1 MVFFLLGAV
10 TLAFCLMLIFTPIS
24 IRLIKRFNLIDD
36 PGKRMHPASIHTK
49 PIPRGGG
56 LPIYLS
62 ILAAVLI
69 FLPLNTTMIS
79 ILLGG
84 FLVVIVGLLDDK
96 YDISPYIRFFSNI
109 VVASIVVLGGIN
121 IPYITSPTGG
131 ILHFASYSIQLFQG
145 FEISLSQILAIGW
158 IVWVMN
164 MLNWSKGVDGQMPG
178 IAAISAIIIGVASL
192 RFPVLDV
199 MNIHASILAFIVAGS
214 ALGFLVFN
222 FYPAKI
228 FPGYS
233 ATILGFIL
241 GILSILSSVKLA
253 TALLV
258 MGIPMA
264 DALFTITRRV
274 LAKRSPFWHDKGHLH
289 HLLLKQGMGQRSV
302 ALFYWGM
309 SLILGLASLTL
320 SSKGKLFVIIG
331 VIAVVGGFILT
342 LKHLGKKAKDEK

>member
-1 MVFFLLGAV
+1 MLFFLLGAIS
-10 TLAFCLMLIFTPIS
+10 LAFCLMLIFTPVS
-24 IRLIKRFNLIDD
+24 IKLIRRFNLIDD
-36 PGKRMHPASIHTK
+36 PSKRRHPASIHTK

-62 ILAAVLI
+62 ILVATLI
-69 FLPLNTTMIS
+69 FFPQNLTL
-79 ILLGG
+79 ILILGG
-84 FLVVIVGLLDDK
+84 GLLVVIVGLLDDK
-96 YDISPYIRFFSNI
+96 YDISPYIRFLTNI
-109 VVASIVVLGGIN
+109 AIATLVVLGGIT

-131 ILHFASYSIQLFQG
+131 ILHFSAYSIRLFQG
-145 FEISLSQILAIGW
+145 FTVSLPQILAIVW

-192 RFPVLDV
+192 RFPVLDS
-199 MNIHASILAFIVAGS
+199 MNIQASILAFIVAGA

-241 GILSILSSVKLA
+241 GILSILASVKLA

-258 MGIPMA
+258 MGIPTA
-264 DALFTITRRV
+264 DALFTITRRI

-331 VIAVVGGFILT
+331 VIVVVGGFILT
-342 LKHLGKKAKDEK
+342 LKHLGKKGKDEK